1 MRYLLDTHTLLWI
14 ANDDPQLGKKV
25 KNIYLD
31 EKNDILLSIA
41 SIWEMVIKISLNK
54 LEIPGTLSDFVK
66 EHVRGNKIDIMSI
79 ELNHL
84 YQLENLNY
92 FHRDPFDRLIIAQ
105 AIAENIPILGKD
117 EAFDDYP
124 IQRIW

>member
-1 MRYLLDTHTLLWI
+1 MRFLLDTHTLLWLV
-14 ANDDPQLGKKV
+14 NDDPQLGKKV
-25 KNIYLD
+25 KKVYLD
-31 EKNDILLSIA
+31 DGNEIFISMA
-41 SIWEMVIKISLNK
+41 SIWEMAIKISLKK
-54 LEIPGTLSDFVK
+54 LQIPGTLAEFVK
-66 EHVRGNKIDIMSI
+66 EHIRGNKIDIMAI

-105 AIAENIPILGKD
+105 AIAENITIISSD
-117 EAFDDYP
+117 EAFDEYP

>member
-14 ANDDPQLGKKV
+14 VNDDPQLSNKA
-25 KNIYLD
+25 KNIFLNN
-31 EKNDILLSIA
+31 ENDIFA
-41 SIWEMVIKISLNK
+41 SMASVWEMAIKISLKK

-66 EHVRGNKIDIMSI
+66 EHIRGNKIDILSI

-84 YQLENLNY
+84 YQLENLTY
-92 FHRDPFDRLIIAQ
+92 FHRDPFDRLIICQ
-105 AIAENIPILGKD
+105 AIVENIPILSNDK
-117 EAFDDYP
+117 AFDDYP

>member
-1 MRYLLDTHTLLWI
+1 MRYILDTHTLLWI
-14 ANDDPQLGKKV
+14 VDDNPKLGDEAKT
-25 KNIYLD
+25 IYL
-31 EKNDILLSIA
+31 NDHNDNFASVA
-41 SIWEMVIKISLNK
+41 SIWEMAIKISLNK
-54 LEIPGTLSDFVK
+54 LNIPGTLSEFVK
-66 EHVRGNKIDIMSI
+66 DHIRGNKIDIINI

-105 AIAENIPILGKD
+105 AIAENIPVISSDK
-117 EAFDDYP
+117 AFDDYP

>member
-14 ANDDPQLGKKV
+14 VNDDPQLGNEV
-25 KNIYLD
+25 KNIFLNN
-31 EKNDILLSIA
+31 ENDIFA
-41 SIWEMVIKISLNK
+41 SMASVWEMAIKISLKK

-66 EHVRGNKIDIMSI
+66 EHIRGNKIDILSI

-84 YQLENLNY
+84 YQLENLTY
-92 FHRDPFDRLIIAQ
+92 YHRDPFDRLIISQ
-105 AIAENIPILGKD
+105 AIVENIPILSSDKV
-117 EAFDDYP
+117 FDDYP

>member
-14 ANDDPQLGKKV
+14 VDDNPKLGNKAKS
-25 KNIYLD
+25 IYLN
-31 EKNDILLSIA
+31 EKNDIYTSIA
-41 SIWEMVIKISLNK
+41 SVWEIAIKSSLKK
-54 LEIPGTLSDFVK
+54 LEIPGTLSEFVR

-79 ELNHL
+79 ELTHL
-84 YQLENLNY
+84 YQLENLTY
-92 FHRDPFDRLIIAQ
+92 FHRDPFDRLIISQ
-105 AIAENIPILGKD
+105 AIVENIPVLSND